1 MQTTEE
7 VVAITD
13 PGEVN
18 RAEHNKGD
26 RFSVFIG
33 NIGAWLFP
41 TLMLAICTQVVLRN
55 AGMNQAWL
63 DDLQWW
69 IYGAAVLIGVAYAVT
84 TDSHVRVD
92 VLYDNFPMEKQTRI
106 SLFAI
111 GWLFLPF
118 IILAWDVSLPYAV
131 TSVVAD
137 EGSSSPNGLHNL
149 WILKIFMNVSFILIA
164 IACMSALVRLI
175 ARIKRPTLSR
185 IMLHALPALMFSVNI
200 AVYYFALGILTLTA
214 APDATARDIGRHW
227 FFDDFELGNYDIK
240 YTVAIGFI
248 LTLII
253 VGIARTLD
261 RSKRI
266 EEHV

>member
-7 VVAITD
+7 VIAITD

-18 RAEHNKGD
+18 RAEQNKGD
-26 RFSVFIG
+26 RFIVFVG

-41 TLMLAICTQVVLRN
+41 ALMVAICAQVVLRN
-55 AGMNQAWL
+55 SGLNQAWL

-92 VLYDNFPMEKQTRI
+92 VLYDNYPREKQTRI
-106 SLFAI
+106 TLFAI

-118 IILAWDVSLPYAV
+118 IILAWDVTVSYAI

-149 WILKIFMNVSFILIA
+149 FLLKTMLPILFITAAIGAWSVMYRNLKKIAEPTLVRQLLWAFPATLMLMERIVHYAAYWVIRFASPDIPWRRVSREPFFDYTTFVSLALIALVIA
-164 IACMSALVRLI
+164 IAWLI
-175 ARIKRPTLSR
+175 GNKQKA
-185 IMLHALPALMFSVNI
+185 
-200 AVYYFALGILTLTA
+200 
-214 APDATARDIGRHW
+214 GR
-227 FFDDFELGNYDIK
+227 
-240 YTVAIGFI
+240 
-248 LTLII
+248 
-253 VGIARTLD
+253 
-261 RSKRI
+261 
-266 EEHV
+266 